1 MGRLITIL
9 PMSELMPQV
18 ILNFHAGVEVSRVY
32 IPENKLIKTRCTKK
46 SRVWSLDWKFVVGID
61 ESWIHIE
68 WSLNVHMLSIVR
80 YCWTSCIFSY
90 WTLFVMV
97 IHVHY
102 SFATSSE
109 TKGGNRILQTG
120 FTKSNRHATTHAV
133 QHEEHTD
140 YKYSK

>member
-61 ESWIHIE
+61 ES
-68 WSLNVHMLSIVR
+68 
-80 YCWTSCIFSY
+80 
-90 WTLFVMV
+90 
-97 IHVHY
+97 
-102 SFATSSE
+102 
-109 TKGGNRILQTG
+109 
-120 FTKSNRHATTHAV
+120 
-133 QHEEHTD
+133 
-140 YKYSK
+140 